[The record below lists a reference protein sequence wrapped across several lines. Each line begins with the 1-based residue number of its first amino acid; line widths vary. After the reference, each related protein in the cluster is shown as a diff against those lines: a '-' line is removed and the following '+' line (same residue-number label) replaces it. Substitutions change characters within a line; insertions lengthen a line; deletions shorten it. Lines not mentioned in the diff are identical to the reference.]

1 MNSIKEV
8 SQKIKSFYYISRDRI
23 RILKNSHKIGEDLF
37 VVLIIILVGLISFGL
52 GRLSAFEKDNQAS
65 TVSSIQDR

>member
-52 GRLSAFEKDNQAS
+52 GRLSAFEKNNQAS
-65 TVSSIQDR
+65 TVLSTQNR

>member
-8 SQKIKSFYYISRDRI
+8 NQKIKSSFYKLRDRI

-52 GRLSAFEKDNQAS
+52 GRLSAFEKNNQAS
-65 TVSSIQDR
+65 TVLSTQNR